1 MKTSRLLA
9 LPAIAG
15 AALLTMTGCFQLPG
29 SPSTTTP
36 TTTQPTDGGGGG
48 GEQASVDLAG
58 TTWSGTDSI
67 GNQMTFT
74 FNADGTIDFSDFNGG
89 PYDTASDVWTVSGSD
104 VQMVITGVPTSASAT
119 SGIDITYSGS
129 AATGSMSLS
138 GSGDDGESYSLSITQ
153 G

>member
-29 SPSTTTP
+29 AP
-36 TTTQPTDGGGGG
+36 TTNPGTSTAPTDGGGGG
-48 GEQASVDLAG
+48 GEAAVDLAG

-67 GNQMTFT
+67 GNEMTFT
-74 FNADGTIDFSDFNGG
+74 FADDGTIDFSDFNTQT
-89 PYDTASDVWTVSGSD
+89 YDVPTDTWSMDGSN
-104 VQMVITGVPTSASAT
+104 VEITISGVPTSADG
-119 SGIDITYSGS
+119 SGTDITYSGQ
-129 AATGSMSLS
+129 ATTGSMSLS
-138 GSGDDGESYSLSITQ
+138 GTGEDGESYSLSITE